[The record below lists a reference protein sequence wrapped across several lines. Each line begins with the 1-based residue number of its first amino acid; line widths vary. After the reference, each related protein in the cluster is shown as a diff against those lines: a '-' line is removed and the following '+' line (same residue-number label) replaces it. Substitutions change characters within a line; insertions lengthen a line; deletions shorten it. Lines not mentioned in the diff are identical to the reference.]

1 MKLAKALVMTVILV
15 SLVLTSVAFA
25 ATKSTVKRFTL
36 TGNVVAVGPGDTFK
50 VKVRS
55 YSISLK
61 GYVGKDRELTIQVN
75 KDTKIFLATLERSK
89 NRTIL
94 KKGNAVEFST
104 LKEKE
109 LITVRGTI
117 VKGTPDT
124 FVASEIDIIS
134 KK

>member
-1 MKLAKALVMTVILV
+1 MKLVKALVMTVVLV

-36 TGNVVAVGPGDTFK
+36 TGNVVAIGPGDTFK

-61 GYVGKDRELTIQVN
+61 GYIGKDRELAIQVS
-75 KDTKIFLATLERSK
+75 KDTKLFLATLERSK

-94 KKGNAVEFST
+94 KKDKTVEFST
-104 LKEKE
+104 LKDKDQ
-109 LITVRGTI
+109 VI
-117 VKGTPDT
+117 VKGTIVAGTPNT
-124 FVASEIDIIS
+124 FVATEIDILT

>member
-1 MKLAKALVMTVILV
+1 MKLVKALVMTVVLV

-36 TGNVVAVGPGDTFK
+36 TGNVVAIGPGDTFK

-61 GYVGKDRELTIQVN
+61 GYIGKDRELVVQVS
-75 KDTKIFLATLERSK
+75 KDTKLFLATLERSK

-94 KKGNAVEFST
+94 KKDKTVEFST
-104 LKEKE
+104 LKDKDQ
-109 LITVRGTI
+109 VI
-117 VKGTPDT
+117 VKGTIVAGTPNT
-124 FVASEIDIIS
+124 FVATEIDILT

>member
-1 MKLAKALVMTVILV
+1 MKLVKALVMTVVLV

-36 TGNVVAVGPGDTFK
+36 TGNVVAIGPGDTFK

-61 GYVGKDRELTIQVN
+61 GYIGKDRELAIQVS
-75 KDTKIFLATLERSK
+75 KDTKLFLATLERSK

-94 KKGNAVEFST
+94 KKDKTVEFST
-104 LKEKE
+104 LKDKDQ
-109 LITVRGTI
+109 VI
-117 VKGTPDT
+117 VKGTIVASTPNT
-124 FVASEIDIIS
+124 FVATEIDILT
-134 KK
+134 KE

>member
-1 MKLAKALVMTVILV
+1 MKLVKALVMTVVLV

-36 TGNVVAVGPGDTFK
+36 TGNVVAIGPGDTFK

-61 GYVGKDRELTIQVN
+61 GYIGKDRELAIQVS
-75 KDTKIFLATLERSK
+75 KDTKLFLATLERSK

-94 KKGNAVEFST
+94 KKDKTVEFST
-104 LKEKE
+104 LKDKDQ
-109 LITVRGTI
+109 VI
-117 VKGTPDT
+117 VKGTIVASTPNT
-124 FVASEIDIIS
+124 FVATEIDILT